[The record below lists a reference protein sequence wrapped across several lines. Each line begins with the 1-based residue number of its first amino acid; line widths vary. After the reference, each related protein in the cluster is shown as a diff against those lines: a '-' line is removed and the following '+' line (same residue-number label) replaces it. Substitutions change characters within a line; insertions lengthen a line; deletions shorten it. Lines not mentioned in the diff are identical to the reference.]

1 MALGVLSKFA
11 LTLGEGEWG
20 SISIP
25 MVSFCGELLGK
36 QGKKLCVM
44 SESMCGPPGGLRG
57 TLNVVEDEGDDWLGS
72 EAVC

>member
-1 MALGVLSKFA
+1 MGINIHSHGVVLWRVA
-11 LTLGEGEWG
+11 WG
-20 SISIP
+20 ARQK
-25 MVSFCGELLGK
+25 VVCH
-36 QGKKLCVM
+36 